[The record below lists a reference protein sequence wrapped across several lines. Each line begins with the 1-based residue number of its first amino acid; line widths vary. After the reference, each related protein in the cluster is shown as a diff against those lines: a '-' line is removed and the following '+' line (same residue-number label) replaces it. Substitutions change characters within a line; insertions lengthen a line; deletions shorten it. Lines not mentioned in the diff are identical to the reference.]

1 VQDAEE
7 NLMTNNARLPARL
20 FGEASAERSQTETA
34 GVMRILQCRTESTG
48 YFRQRH
54 HVRDL
59 PPFGEGTDVP
69 AEPEG
74 DDGKPSP
81 PEALL
86 AALGS
91 CLSVAI
97 HAAAIARSIPIRR
110 LQIELKAEFDFG
122 ALWSSSDPAAK
133 SAGIETISIVV
144 HIDTDAP
151 RESLKALVDHAVLRS
166 PVGNTLHNPVHL
178 DIALAD

>member
-1 VQDAEE
+1 
-7 NLMTNNARLPARL
+7 MTNDPEPSERL
-20 FGEASAERSQTETA
+20 FGEASAEPLQTKTA
-34 GVMRILQCRTESTG
+34 GVTRTLQCRTESTG
-48 YFRQRH
+48 YFSQRH

-59 PPFGEGTDVP
+59 APFGEGAKVRI
-69 AEPEG
+69 EPET
-74 DDGKPSP
+74 DEKKPSP

-110 LQIELKAEFDFG
+110 LQIELSAELDFG
-122 ALWSSSDPAAK
+122 TLWSSDPLAK
-133 SAGIETISIVV
+133 SAGIETIGIVV

-151 RESLKALVDHAVLRS
+151 RGSLKALVDHALLRS